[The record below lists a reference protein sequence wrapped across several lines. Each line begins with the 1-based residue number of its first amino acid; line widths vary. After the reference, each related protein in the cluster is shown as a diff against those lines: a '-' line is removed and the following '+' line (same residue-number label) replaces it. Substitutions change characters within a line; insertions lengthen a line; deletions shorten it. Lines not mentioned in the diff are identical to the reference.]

1 MATGLETPRAGPPRR
16 VIVHTAARHFTLP
29 ETPDGTWVGV
39 TDGALTVQ
47 ATLTMRRS
55 GRPATAAI
63 VTRSPAS
70 ISTSAAPRSMGC
82 RSRFEPMLG
91 PERRPSDTLAELPD
105 NGWVCLTSVLA
116 LDVVDGLEQGGCVG
130 RADRDIRLSRAPAVS
145 AYRPMAASEVGPG

>member
-1 MATGLETPRAGPPRR
+1 MGGCDRRRA
-16 VIVHTAARHFTLP
+16 H
-29 ETPDGTWVGV
+29 
-39 TDGALTVQ
+39 GAGHVDD
-47 ATLTMRRS
+47 
-55 GRPATAAI
+55 AAI
-63 VTRSPAS
+63 WEAGNGGYRHAVTGIHLDQRCAEIDGLSVS
-70 ISTSAAPRSMGC
+70 
-82 RSRFEPMLG
+82 FEPMHG